1 MRTFCGVFAALLVA
15 DEGRSYGLLFSLDER
30 ASRVG
35 VDPAMLTEASVN
47 GMKIDQDELVRIQR
61 SINQRRDE

>member
-1 MRTFCGVFAALLVA
+1 MTTVLSLLMRTFCGVFVALLVA

-35 VDPAMLTEASVN
+35 VDPAMLKVASVD
-47 GMKIDQDELVRIQR
+47 G
-61 SINQRRDE
+61 